1 MAIRLKYRELIRRSC
16 FGIQAFLGLFTAPGR
31 VNFALFGTF
40 YFVRNSG
47 TAGEQFRAGFQAV
60 VEAIPEAW
68 PDPCSR
74 WKGAYFEST

>member
-1 MAIRLKYRELIRRSC
+1 MAIRLKYRELIRRFC

-40 YFVRNSG
+40 YFVRKSG
-47 TAGEQFRAGFQAV
+47 TVGEQFRARFQAV
-60 VEAIPEAW
+60 VEAIPQVW

-74 WKGAYFEST
+74 WKWAYFEST